1 MSPLNYMEKYMSLS
15 IVILAAGK
23 GTRMKSATTKVM
35 HQLAG
40 RPLVEHVIDTAK
52 QLMPDK
58 LAVVCGNGAEQVQS
72 LLTTKDIS
80 HVMQNEQLGTGHAVM
95 QAQSAFEHAAEVLV
109 LYGDVPLTQL
119 RTLERLINCGNRNSL
134 RILTTELNDPT
145 GYGRIVRDAD
155 SKVIS
160 IVEQKDADQAQLEI
174 KEVNSGIM
182 VLPAQWLKTSLSK
195 LENNNAQ
202 GEYYLTDMV
211 ELAVADGL
219 EIDTAHCIDTAEVA
233 GVNTRQQL
241 AELERHFQALQA
253 ERLMTT
259 GVTLYDP
266 SRLDIRGEVTIGQDV
281 IIDVNVILEGKVN
294 IADNVTIGANCIIKD
309 ATIGQ
314 GTEIFANSMIDS
326 ATVGAN
332 VSIGPFARL
341 RPGTVL
347 SDKAKVGN
355 FVETKNANI
364 GEGSKVNHLS
374 YIGDTDMGSGVN
386 IGAGTITCNYD
397 GANKHRTV
405 IGDNA
410 FIGSDSQLIA
420 PVTVSEG
427 ATIGAGTTLRKDA
440 EAEALTLTRTVQKTV
455 AGWKRPVKKKT

>member
-1 MSPLNYMEKYMSLS
+1 MSLS

-35 HQLAG
+35 HKLAG
-40 RPLVEHVIDTAK
+40 KALVEHVIDTAM
-52 QLMPDK
+52 QLSPQN
-58 LAVVCGNGAEQVQS
+58 LAVVCGNGAEQVQPMLES
-72 LLTTKDIS
+72 KQVS
-80 HVMQNEQLGTGHAVM
+80 SVMQHEQQGTGHAVM
-95 QAQSAFEHAAEVLV
+95 QAQDQFAAAEQVLV

-119 RTLERLINCGNRNSL
+119 VTLENLINCGDKNSL
-134 RILTTELNDPT
+134 RILTTKLADPT
-145 GYGRIVRDAD
+145 GYGRIVRDESAN
-155 SKVIS
+155 VIC
-160 IVEQKDADQAQLEI
+160 ITEQKDADQATLAI

-182 VLPAQWLKTSLSK
+182 VLPAQWLTASLSK

-211 ELAVADGL
+211 ALAVADGL
-219 EIDTAHCIDTAEVA
+219 AIKTVCCIDNAEVA

-241 AELERHFQALQA
+241 AELERHYQQLQA
-253 ERLMTT
+253 NKLMAA
-259 GVTLYDP
+259 GVTLADP
-266 SRLDIRGEVTIGQDV
+266 TRLDIRGEISIGQDV
-281 IIDVNVILEGKVN
+281 SIDVNVILEGKVS

-309 ATIGQ
+309 STIAA
-314 GTEIFANSMIDS
+314 GTVVLANSMLDNSI
-326 ATVGAN
+326 VGEN

-347 SDKAKVGN
+347 SDKAKIGN

-364 GEGSKVNHLS
+364 GQGSKVNHLS
-374 YIGDTDMGSGVN
+374 YIGDTDMGRDVN

-397 GANKHRTV
+397 GANKHRTI
-405 IGDNA
+405 IGDNV
-410 FIGSDSQLIA
+410 FIGSDSQLVA
-420 PVTVSEG
+420 PVTIADG

-440 EAEALTLTRTVQKTV
+440 AEGALTLTKTVQRTV